1 MSAANWSSCTTRC
14 RYAIDIN
21 DPFLSSRLFGTGWDD
36 PQMAGYACWY
46 NLQQIFSWLAVMGW
60 RILHTG
66 LTTRGD
72 LLQRFSVRQPFSA
85 GNARQLALCLALVPA
100 GQRRGPPARLAATA
114 RSCRGYRRSRSWGSG
129 TVFLNR
135 WRTIPFPFTAAGEA
149 DFLACQADAN
159 ELLDLAQ
166 VDSQKLAAS
175 ENYPVHK
182 LRKLHSALRQRQLL
196 LPLWLLS
203 WNTLTGDTRDTNGR
217 FFRGALLM
225 DNLLGLAD
233 QVWLAGFWLN
243 SGLQGEARANGKLDT
258 SSLALHYLHGLPRPV
273 YWVLWLWRGC
283 GARW

>member
-1 MSAANWSSCTTRC
+1 VE
-14 RYAIDIN
+14 
-21 DPFLSSRLFGTGWDD
+21 DD
-36 PQMAGYACWY
+36 P
-46 NLQQIFSWLAVMGW
+46 
-60 RILHTG
+60 
-66 LTTRGD
+66 
-72 LLQRFSVRQPFSA
+72 LLRSP
-85 GNARQLALCLALVPA
+85 LLV
-100 GQRRGPPARLAATA
+100 
-114 RSCRGYRRSRSWGSG
+114 
-129 TVFLNR
+129 
-135 WRTIPFPFTAAGEA
+135 EA

-233 QVWLAGFWLN
+233 QVWLAG
-243 SGLQGEARANGKLDT
+243 SG
-258 SSLALHYLHGLPRPV
+258 
-273 YWVLWLWRGC
+273 
-283 GARW
+283 